1 MTEVPVTEGLET
13 ESGEALPA
21 ESPETD
27 VAIEPTMPGAVLR
40 RAREARG
47 HSIADVVH
55 VIRFSARQIEALER
69 DDYASL
75 PGATSVRGLV
85 RNYAKFLKLD
95 AAPLL
100 TQLDP
105 AVPVSEMDVRP
116 PTNMGG
122 AAQPTLGERVPS
134 RFVALGVAILLLALG
149 GYWFA
154 TLPDDNGLAS
164 LLRGVSG
171 GMLGGSSAP
180 APAAVTLPSVVP
192 VTQPAPAA
200 ESPPPAAGEM
210 PGLPPHLGLRVEFD
224 DRSWIEVRDA
234 TQKVVFVGEYPAGTL
249 QNIEGKAPFQLW
261 IGRASAV
268 RVFMGERSI
277 DLMPHTREDV
287 ARFSLE

>member
-1 MTEVPVTEGLET
+1 MTENLDSASIDTRSADVP
-13 ESGEALPA
+13 EAG
-21 ESPETD
+21 
-27 VAIEPTMPGAVLR
+27 VAIESNAPGAVLR

-47 HSIADVVH
+47 QSIADVVQ
-55 VIRFSARQIEALER
+55 VIRFSAHQIEALER

-105 AVPVSEMDVRP
+105 AVPVAETDVRP

-122 AAQPTLGERVPS
+122 AEQPTIVEHVRP
-134 RFVALGVAILLLALG
+134 RFIGAGVAIALLALG
-149 GYWFA
+149 GY
-154 TLPDDNGLAS
+154 
-164 LLRGVSG
+164 LL
-171 GMLGGSSAP
+171 
-180 APAAVTLPSVVP
+180 VTLPIDGGLPGFLRGLSGDSAVLAPSSVPAPLAVP
-192 VTQPAPAA
+192 VVQPAPAVVA
-200 ESPPPAAGEM
+200 ESPPVAAGETSAT
-210 PGLPPHLGLRVEFD
+210 PPYEGLRIEFD
-224 DRSWIEVRDA
+224 DRSWIEIRDA
-234 TQKVVFVGEYPAGTL
+234 TQKIVFVGEYPAGTR
-249 QNIEGKAPFQLW
+249 QNVEGKPPFKFW

-277 DLMPHTREDV
+277 DLKPHTREEV

>member
-1 MTEVPVTEGLET
+1 MTEVRVIEDIDTGPGET
-13 ESGEALPA
+13 LPA
-21 ESPETD
+21 EVPAAD
-27 VAIEPTMPGAVLR
+27 VAIESNTPGAVLR

-47 HSIADVVH
+47 QSIADVVQ
-55 VIRFSARQIEALER
+55 VIRFSAHQIEALER

-105 AVPVSEMDVRP
+105 AVPVTETDVRP

-122 AAQPTLGERVPS
+122 AEEPTIVERLPS
-134 RFVALGVAILLLALG
+134 RLVIVGLAILLLALG
-149 GYWFA
+149 GYWVA
-154 TLPDDNGLAS
+154 TTPDGSVLAG
-164 LLRGVSG
+164 LLRDVSG
-171 GMLGGSSAP
+171 GSAAVAP
-180 APAAVTLPSVVP
+180 AGVSAPSVVP
-192 VTQPAPAA
+192 VAAPAPAVVA
-200 ESPPPAAGEM
+200 EGSPAAAGEV
-210 PGLPPHLGLRVEFD
+210 PGLPPQAGLRVEFD
-224 DRSWIEVRDA
+224 DRSWIEIRDA
-234 TQKVVFVGEYPAGTL
+234 TQKIVFVGEYPAGTR
-249 QNIEGKAPFQLW
+249 QNVEGQAPFQLW

-277 DLMPHTREDV
+277 DLKPHTREEV

>member
-1 MTEVPVTEGLET
+1 MSDVRVTENFD
-13 ESGEALPA
+13 SGSIDSLPA
-21 ESPETD
+21 EVPEAD
-27 VAIEPTMPGAVLR
+27 VAIESSTPGAVLR

-47 HSIADVVH
+47 QSIADVVQ
-55 VIRFSARQIEALER
+55 VIRFSAHQIEALER

-85 RNYAKFLKLD
+85 RNYARFLKLD

-105 AVPVSEMDVRP
+105 AVPVAETDVRP

-122 AAQPTLGERVPS
+122 AEQPTIVERIPS
-134 RFVALGVAILLLALG
+134 RFVTVGVAILLLALG

-154 TLPDDNGLAS
+154 TLPGDGGLS
-164 LLRGVSG
+164 SFLRGVSG
-171 GMLGGSSAP
+171 GSAVPGPGSVP
-180 APAAVTLPSVVP
+180 APSIVP
-192 VTQPAPAA
+192 VVQPAPAVVA
-200 ESPPPAAGEM
+200 ESPPVTAGETS
-210 PGLPPHLGLRVEFD
+210 GAPPDAAGLRVEFD
-224 DRSWIEVRDA
+224 DRSWIEIRDA
-234 TQKVVFVGEYPAGTL
+234 TQKIVFVGEYPAGTR
-249 QNIEGKAPFQLW
+249 QNVEGKAPFQVW

-277 DLMPHTREDV
+277 DLKPHTREEV